1 MPPKSSTPVLKQAT
15 LSFSASKSSAATGK
29 GGKKTST
36 ITISR
41 EASASEPLQSKAT
54 SNAATKGK
62 EVVKVDSSDEEVNLD
77 DIVLPESDPESDV
90 EEVEE
95 DDEDDKDEFKAKTE
109 AKPAQVVEKRQ
120 TRAAKAKAAVPEPKV
135 LAAPAKA
142 EPVEAKPVKKEEVLE
157 GVESRPSLN
166 VKDKA
171 YNKISSDTKKKMDH
185 APPIHGKDLN
195 RIDDILRVFD
205 LSYEYGPCIG
215 MSRLER
221 WERAQTLGL
230 NPPKDVSGDSPF
242 QRLSARRQQQASTAT
257 SLRLTYTLVQVHDI
271 LMTKEGLTDP
281 RYSQNV
287 LAGFGI

>member
-1 MPPKSSTPVLKQAT
+1 MPSKPSKPVLKQAT
-15 LSFSASKSSAATGK
+15 LSFSASKSSASSGK
-29 GGKKTST
+29 SGKKT
-36 ITISR
+36 
-41 EASASEPLQSKAT
+41 
-54 SNAATKGK
+54 AATKGK

-90 EEVEE
+90 EEVDEADE
-95 DDEDDKDEFKAKTE
+95 DDEDEFKAKAE

-135 LAAPAKA
+135 LAVPAKA

-171 YNKISSDTKKKMDH
+171 YNKISSETKQKMDH

-230 NPPKDVSGDSPF
+230 NPPKDV
-242 QRLSARRQQQASTAT
+242 
-257 SLRLTYTLVQVHDI
+257 YDI

>member
-1 MPPKSSTPVLKQAT
+1 MPSKPSKPVLKQAT
-15 LSFSASKSSAATGK
+15 LSFSASKSSASTGK
-29 GGKKTST
+29 SGKKTST

-77 DIVLPESDPESDV
+77 DIVLPESDPESDD

-95 DDEDDKDEFKAKTE
+95 DDEDDKDEFKAKAE
-109 AKPAQVVEKRQ
+109 AKPAPVVEKRQ
-120 TRAAKAKAAVPEPKV
+120 TRAAKAKAAVPEAKV
-135 LAAPAKA
+135 LAVPAKA
-142 EPVEAKPVKKEEVLE
+142 EPVEAKLPEPLKKEEVLE

-171 YNKISSDTKKKMDH
+171 YNKISSETKQKMDH

-230 NPPKDVSGDSPF
+230 NPPKDV
-242 QRLSARRQQQASTAT
+242 
-257 SLRLTYTLVQVHDI
+257 YDI